1 MAHVS
6 NLAPVTGDERAG
18 ASRGDPLMKALLIDR
33 HSFFFARFAS
43 ALHVYDANVS
53 FVSVET
59 SRSACDVLAMG
70 HAFDLV
76 LLNLQP
82 DDGNGFEVL
91 AELRNAYPALPILV
105 ASSVE
110 SNTEI
115 VRSIYL
121 GATGF
126 VPKAAGAELLLEAVQ
141 AITAGRI
148 FMPPMFAPVASAHAD
163 AVPTVRPDAAPALP
177 RFAPPN
183 LTRRQNE
190 VLDLLMEGQ
199 TNKAMARQL
208 NLSVDT
214 VKDHVAAVLR
224 TLKVRS
230 RTQAVLAAGRLPR
243 SATATD
249 RHGRLLGQGE
259 PIGVTPY

>member
-1 MAHVS
+1 M
-6 NLAPVTGDERAG
+6 
-18 ASRGDPLMKALLIDR
+18 MKALLIDR

-43 ALHVYDANVS
+43 ALHVCDANVS

-76 LLNLQP
+76 LLNLQQ

-91 AELRNAYPALPILV
+91 AELRNAYPAIPILV

-126 VPKAAGAELLLEAVQ
+126 VPKEAGAELLLEAVQ

-148 FMPPMFAPVASAHAD
+148 FMPPMFAPAASAQAD
-163 AVPTVRPDAAPALP
+163 VVPMAPTDPSPALP
-177 RFAPPN
+177 RVAPPN

-230 RTQAVLAAGRLPR
+230 RTQAVLAASRLSR
-243 SATATD
+243 SPTRAD
-249 RHGRLLGQGE
+249 RQDRVVRDRDAV
-259 PIGVTPY
+259 GVTPY